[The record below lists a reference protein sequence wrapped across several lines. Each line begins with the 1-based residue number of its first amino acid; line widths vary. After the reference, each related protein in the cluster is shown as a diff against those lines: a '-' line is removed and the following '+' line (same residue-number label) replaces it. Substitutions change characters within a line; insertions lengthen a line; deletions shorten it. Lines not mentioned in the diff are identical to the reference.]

1 MNDEEPM
8 VPEAGAEAVQTELE
22 QRLAALEASL
32 RERLLRAELKGH
44 AIRAGMVDLD
54 GLKLLDI
61 SRLALNDNDEVVG
74 AAELMA
80 EARWAKPWLFGG
92 ASTSSAAAAPPAQA
106 PKAKLATD
114 MTEAEWRASCAAAV
128 RRCACP
134 TLAVA
139 IHHQG

>member
-1 MNDEEPM
+1 MNDDGQT
-8 VPEAGAEAVQTELE
+8 VPDAGAEAVPTELE

-54 GLKLLDI
+54 GLKLLDT
-61 SRLALNDNDEVVG
+61 SRLALNDSDEVVG

-80 EARWAKPWLFGG
+80 EARRAKPWLFGG
-92 ASTSSAAAAPPAQA
+92 SSTSSAAAAPPAQA

-114 MTEAEWRASCAAAV
+114 MTEAEWRASRAELL
-128 RRCACP
+128 RRA
-134 TLAVA
+134 
-139 IHHQG
+139 

>member
-1 MNDEEPM
+1 MNDDGQT
-8 VPEAGAEAVQTELE
+8 VPDAGAEAVPTELE

-54 GLKLLDI
+54 GLKLLDT
-61 SRLALNDNDEVVG
+61 SRLLLNDSDEVVG

-80 EARWAKPWLFGG
+80 EARRAKPWLFGG
-92 ASTSSAAAAPPAQA
+92 SSTSSAAAVPPAQA

-114 MTEAEWRASCAAAV
+114 MTEAEWRASRAELL
-128 RRCACP
+128 RR
-134 TLAVA
+134 
-139 IHHQG
+139 G